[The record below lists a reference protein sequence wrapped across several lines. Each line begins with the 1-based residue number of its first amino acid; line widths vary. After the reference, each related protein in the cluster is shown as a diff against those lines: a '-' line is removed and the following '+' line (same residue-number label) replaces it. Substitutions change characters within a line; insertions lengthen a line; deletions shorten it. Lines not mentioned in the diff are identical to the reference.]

1 MKPTI
6 ETEIHII
13 TKGGVLFTTSLDVA
27 EKFSKRHDHVL
38 ASIRKICADSEEID
52 APKSKDVNAP
62 KIGDSNFGRRNFSL
76 SSYLDEKNER
86 RPMFTMTRSGFAI
99 LAMGFTGKKALEWK
113 IKYEQAFSLMEQT
126 LLNQKNLSWQASRQ
140 QGKLSRRDETDT
152 IADFVAY
159 AKSQGST
166 KPEYYYKHLTN
177 ATYKALFIVTDKFPG
192 SFRDLLNTAQLSFL
206 ATAEHVTAKALQDGM
221 AQGLFYKDIYPL
233 AKSRLEALAQTVG
246 VSPVICQR
254 KQLSIAEARA

>member
-1 MKPTI
+1 MKPQ
-6 ETEIHII
+6 ETEIYIVN
-13 TKGGVLFTTSLDVA
+13 KGGNLFTTSIDIA
-27 EKFSKRHDHVL
+27 EKFGKRHDNVI
-38 ASIRKICADSEEID
+38 ASIQKIIQQSPDRA
-52 APKSKDVNAP
+52 AL
-62 KIGDSNFGRRNFSL
+62 NFKGC
-76 SSYLDEKNER
+76 SYLDENSRR
-86 RPMFTMTRSGFAI
+86 RPMFEMTRSGFAV
-99 LAMGFTGKKALEWK
+99 LAMGFTGKAALEWK
-113 IKYEQAFSLMEQT
+113 FRYEQAFSLMEQA
-126 LLNQKNLSWQASRQ
+126 LLNQKNLSWQTSRQ

-159 AKSQGST
+159 AKNQGST
-166 KPEYYYKHLTN
+166 KPEYYYKHLTT
-177 ATYKALFIVTDKFPG
+177 ATYKALFIITDKFPG

-254 KQLSIAEARA
+254 KQLSITEARA

>member
-1 MKPTI
+1 MTAII
-6 ETEIHII
+6 ETEVHII
-13 TKGGVLFTTSLDVA
+13 TKGGVSFTTSIDVA
-27 EKFSKRHDHVL
+27 EKFGKQHKHVL
-38 ASIRKICADSEEID
+38 DGIRKIAEGNESFSGPNFRPRKYID
-52 APKSKDVNAP
+52 DRGKWQ
-62 KIGDSNFGRRNFSL
+62 
-76 SSYLDEKNER
+76 
-86 RPMFTMTRSGFAI
+86 PMYEMTRSGFAI

-113 IKYEQAFSLMEQT
+113 IKFEQAFSLMAQT

-152 IADFVAY
+152 ISDFVAY

-254 KQLSIAEARA
+254 KQLSITEARA

>member
-1 MKPTI
+1 MTAII
-6 ETEIHII
+6 ETEVHII
-13 TKGGVLFTTSLDVA
+13 TKGGVSFTTSIDVA
-27 EKFSKRHDHVL
+27 EKFGKQHKHVL
-38 ASIRKICADSEEID
+38 DGIRKIAEGNESFSGPNFRPRKYID
-52 APKSKDVNAP
+52 DRGKWQ
-62 KIGDSNFGRRNFSL
+62 
-76 SSYLDEKNER
+76 
-86 RPMFTMTRSGFAI
+86 PMYEMTRSGFAI

-113 IKYEQAFSLMEQT
+113 IKFEQAFSLMEQT

-254 KQLSIAEARA
+254 KQLSITEARA